1 MKLKIVHA
9 KRDKRKKEEKGRGK
23 VEEIENG
30 EPIYV
35 FMLKIWEWK
44 KNGNQKKK
52 CLSPHQYTE

>member
-35 FMLKIWEWK
+35 FMLKI
-44 KNGNQKKK
+44 
-52 CLSPHQYTE
+52 